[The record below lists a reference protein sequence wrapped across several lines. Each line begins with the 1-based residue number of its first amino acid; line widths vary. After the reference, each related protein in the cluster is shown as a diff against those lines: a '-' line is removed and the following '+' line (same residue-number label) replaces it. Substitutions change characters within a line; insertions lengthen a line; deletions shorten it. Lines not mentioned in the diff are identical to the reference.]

1 MKSNKQVYIKFFIA
15 TLLSAL
21 LTYAIGLY
29 GKLPWWSFVPANF
42 LLSIAII
49 QKPWRAFLSGAMGV
63 GFLWL
68 SLALTIDHQNNH
80 LLSTKVANI
89 FPLKGAYNILI
100 FITFFIGF
108 LLGGLSSLAGSFI
121 RKEK

>member
-1 MKSNKQVYIKFFIA
+1 MKSNKQVYIKFITV

-21 LTYAIGLY
+21 LTYAVGIY

-42 LLSIAII
+42 LLSIAIV

-63 GFLWL
+63 GLLW
-68 SLALTIDHQNNH
+68 LALTLMIDQQNNH
-80 LLSTKVANI
+80 ILSTKVASI
-89 FPLKGAYNILI
+89 FKLKGAYNILI
-100 FITFFIGF
+100 TVTFIIGF
-108 LLGGLSSLAGSFI
+108 LLGGLSSLTGSFI